1 MVVTLGSNQ
10 KDPWGFKEKKNSVYS
25 GIHYLLLSFYL
36 FFFLVF
42 VYLLIGVA
50 GS

>member
-1 MVVTLGSNQ
+1 MVATLGSNQ
-10 KDPWGFKEKKNSVYS
+10 KDPWGFKEKKELC
-25 GIHYLLLSFYL
+25 ILWDILSFIIL
-36 FFFLVF
+36 KNIFFLVC